1 MRGQES
7 IGELEN
13 EKKDVAVPTGVDRKS
28 VLGHPRG
35 HGVTEEIVKSQED
48 GFIFHVWVTPVDETE
63 QAQIR
68 WEESSGQDSRQ
79 KVKWRLWRN
88 MHFFGVPTER
98 GRTQG
103 AIEY

>member
-48 GFIFHVWVTPVDETE
+48 GFIFHV
-63 QAQIR
+63 IY
-68 WEESSGQDSRQ
+68 G
-79 KVKWRLWRN
+79 
-88 MHFFGVPTER
+88 
-98 GRTQG
+98 
-103 AIEY
+103 

>member
-1 MRGQES
+1 M
-7 IGELEN
+7 
-13 EKKDVAVPTGVDRKS
+13 DRKS

-88 MHFFGVPTER
+88 MHFFGVQTER
-98 GRTQG
+98 GG
-103 AIEY
+103 PKVLSSIEMESTGG